1 MKKFTKTEYKCR
13 AAKAVATKAANKLLV
28 ANTLPPESIPIE
40 TVTKKQKSLK
50 VLAEII
56 LAKNEAFNSMSK
68 TKKRIA
74 IAQDVIDMLNTK
86 KIIANSGKYILG
98 LDHVDQDIDAQQLML
113 KNKFP
118 QCDTCAWGACVLAIA
133 HLGDSLTV
141 GDLNEMQED
150 PDYAYKV
157 KNKVLSI
164 FTPEQVAMIEAAFE
178 KTETYL
184 AFGGSVNNSSN
195 YVEDI
200 NLNSSSEFGRSFNTD
215 DERLRA
221 IMQNIVDHKGTFQPV
236 VSKKKVVKRYSFNC

>member
-74 IAQDVIDMLNTK
+74 I
-86 KIIANSGKYILG
+86 
-98 LDHVDQDIDAQQLML
+98 DQDIDAQQLML

-118 QCDTCAWGACVLAIA
+118 QCETCAWGACVLAIA

-157 KNKVLSI
+157 KDKVLSI

-178 KTETYL
+178 KIKTYL
-184 AFGGSVNNSSN
+184 PFSGSVNSSSN

-221 IMQNIVDHKGTFQPV
+221 IMQNIVDHKGTFVP
-236 VSKKKVVKRYSFNC
+236 